1 MCTWRALCW
10 SPTWSLLDT
19 PALRSTPLRKL
30 PWLQWLL
37 WGGPCLPQCL
47 VSGMRT
53 AFTLQLRKVQ
63 SSSFDYEYD
72 TIFFVSLKASASCP
86 EGRVKRR
93 PLSTWTPSIR
103 CLCTVLGSWPSLT
116 VVHSRLL
123 LLLPGRAKLKT
134 RQPHSKLSS
143 PEPRWMSS
151 IDPR

>member
-47 VSGMRT
+47 VSG
-53 AFTLQLRKVQ
+53 
-63 SSSFDYEYD
+63 SFYITVKEGAEQFIWLWVWHY
-72 TIFFVSLKASASCP
+72 FSVSLKASASCP

-93 PLSTWTPSIR
+93 PPSTWTPSIR
-103 CLCTVLGSWPSLT
+103 CLCTVPGSWPSLT

-143 PEPRWMSS
+143 PEPRSMSS
-151 IDPR
+151 TDPQ